1 MSLQPNIAASTVL
14 DRPLWYVGSSP
25 PSLTQADSL
34 PEQTSSTLP
43 SPPQSVSI
51 RRPAPPLFA
60 LVIGINKYLSQKFP
74 DLHDAVADADAV
86 SIFLQETLRVPER
99 RIKNLRNEGAT
110 RAAIEE
116 AIKGLGDDPEIKK
129 DDPILIYYAGY
140 GAKANASSGWPS
152 AKGKIQMLVPC
163 DFIWDGSSDSKRGQG
178 VLDITLSRLL
188 KGIAD
193 KKSDNIVRVPSVS
206 VIHGSDTRYDPTSTI
221 RGIYLPETYTVARD
235 LLDGIEFG
243 AQGSDDAQRFEEIGP
258 SSHVLFSACRA
269 DQKAE
274 EKDGHGVFT
283 WALLSLL
290 RKSDVDKLTYEDVI
304 TNLPFLRTQD
314 PQCEGVHQYRCLFDS
329 KAGRVQLKSYAI
341 RASSDSPSQYVL
353 EAGEAHGIT
362 KNTEFIVFADRT
374 MTSELGTVIASSTT
388 AFTTTCDFSARGN
401 ETPFRLVDCG
411 YALPTRVGEK
421 QDIFLC
427 VKPNT
432 KLWGVYSPMKKK
444 MQSDKARK
452 WQFHEVESNN
462 DRLDLVIALDG
473 DVVHFEIM
481 DKVCR
486 LHGLTR
492 MPFEVKIDDLD
503 TVYGILRRV
512 AEFYWNLH
520 RSCRGNPLAG
530 KVTLE
535 CMKLKGTGKFTYDS
549 QEGFEADGDNL
560 NIGGV
565 ISVDVDENAI
575 YGLKISN
582 TTSVPL
588 YVSLFYFDVSVL
600 RIVSYYP
607 PKNAEGGAADVSLP
621 PGGSFTIKCGAS
633 GTVSHMFNP

>member
-25 PSLTQADSL
+25 PSPTQADSL
-34 PEQTSSTLP
+34 PEQTPSTLP
-43 SPPQSVSI
+43 SPPQPVSI
-51 RRPAPPLFA
+51 RCPAPPLFA
-60 LVIGINKYLSQKFP
+60 LIIGINKYLSRKFP

-86 SIFLQETLRVPER
+86 NIFLQETLRVPEH
-99 RIKNLRNEGAT
+99 RIKNLRNEGAM

-140 GAKANASSGWPS
+140 GAKANAPSGWPS
-152 AKGKIQMLVPC
+152 ANGKIQMLVPY
-163 DFIWDGSSDSKRGQG
+163 DFILDGSSDSRRGQG
-178 VLDITLSRLL
+178 ILDITLSRLL

-193 KKSDNIVRVPSVS
+193 KKSDNIT
-206 VIHGSDTRYDPTSTI
+206 VILDCCYSGSDTRYDPTSAI
-221 RGIYLPETYTVARD
+221 RGIYLPETYAVARD

-243 AQGSDDAQRFEEIGP
+243 AQGSDDAKGFEETAP
-258 SSHVLFSACRA
+258 SSHVLLSACRA

-283 WALLSLL
+283 WALLSML
-290 RKSDVDKLTYEDVI
+290 RKSDVAKLTYEDVI